1 MAIPRLRSLCGP
13 SRQPAHPAG
22 GARVQGIRGANGTDA
37 RSHASDLKPL
47 KFQRMDDGCA
57 EAVLS
62 QMLRAQSR

>member
-1 MAIPRLRSLCGP
+1 MPKWRFRASDLYVVHLGNRHIPR
-13 SRQPAHPAG
+13 AV
-22 GARVQGIRGANGTDA
+22 RVFKEFAVTDA
-37 RSHASDLKPL
+37 HSHASDLKPL